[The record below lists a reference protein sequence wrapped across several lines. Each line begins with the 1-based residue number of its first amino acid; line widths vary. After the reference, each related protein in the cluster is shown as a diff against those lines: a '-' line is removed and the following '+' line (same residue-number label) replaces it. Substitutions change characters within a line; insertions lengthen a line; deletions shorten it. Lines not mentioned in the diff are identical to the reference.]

1 MATMLTLQR
10 FRMRAANNLRD
21 GRNESEISFSDP
33 GNNDRILRLSVDPPM
48 FPSMVHGL
56 NYSESVTQVTAVIP
70 TTFANEELMQR
81 IKYRTTGAT
90 NVTAI
95 LTMPQPVTT
104 VTCISRDYEGGVTS
118 EDVNYV
124 QKDGTSIGFLDNMSS
139 MARQFNRGTL
149 LDNWVNQHFGPLWLP
164 SPEPDSQASVVVFI
178 SVEISNATKL
188 QSLSSHLAQSGSLVT
203 VTTCSLSAF
212 WNTAQAIAIVDQG
225 RLLPTQARPISEL
238 ELRDVKNISLNVTGI
253 RVLTDP
259 AFGVEMS
266 PNSFAGCRA
275 PVDLAVA
282 FALAISDLPL
292 FKNVSYEY
300 DNALFN
306 PSTEYG
312 TADLRV
318 SWYAYG
324 YCTDS
329 TSVRLSLAVIL
340 AYCIITSTYLLYI
353 LVTGSTSTAWNSAIE
368 LVALALQSRKP
379 DYTGR
384 IAVGIDTLDTFN
396 QGVGIRVN
404 NDNEL
409 ELVFASDRD
418 IDSRGL
424 RRIEKNHVY

>member
-1 MATMLTLQR
+1 MNLTLERSFEHLMQ
-10 FRMRAANNLRD
+10 
-21 GRNESEISFSDP
+21 GRKEIEVSYSDP
-33 GNNDRILRLSVDPPM
+33 GRDRNDRLLRLSLKISEASGV
-48 FPSMVHGL
+48 L
-56 NYSESVTQVTAVIP
+56 NVRNHSVVTQATAVIP
-70 TTFANEELMQR
+70 TSFANAVLMQSQGSN
-81 IKYRTTGAT
+81 IYGYNETES
-90 NVTAI
+90 

-104 VTCISRDYEGGVTS
+104 VTCIMPDKYRVTS
-118 EDVNYV
+118 DDVYYV
-124 QKDGTSIGFLDNMSS
+124 EKDGTSIGFLDNMSS
-139 MARQFNRGTL
+139 MARQ
-149 LDNWVNQHFGPLWLP
+149 VNSGGIFDDHQRFDPLWLP

-178 SVEISNATKL
+178 SVALSNATEV
-188 QSLSSHLAQSGSLVT
+188 QSLSWHLAQSSPIRI
-203 VTTCSLSAF
+203 TTCSLSAY
-212 WNTAQAIAIVDQG
+212 WNTVQALRIIDQG
-225 RLLPTQARPISEL
+225 RLLPTQTRPISEL
-238 ELRDVKNISLNVTGI
+238 ELRDVKNITLNVTGI
-253 RVLTDP
+253 DMLRDP
-259 AFGVEMS
+259 AFGIPPDLMML
-266 PNSFAGCRA
+266 PAGYPA

-282 FALAISDLPL
+282 FALAISDLPS
-292 FKNVSYEY
+292 FHNVSYMY
-300 DNALFN
+300 GNPRFN
-306 PSTEYG
+306 TSTAYG
-312 TADLRV
+312 TFERRRT
-318 SWYAYG
+318 WYAYG

-340 AYCIITSTYLLYI
+340 AYCIITSAYLLYI